1 MKNVTKKRRIALITA
16 VLLSVALPVGIFF
29 IIFGASKSVLPVMW
43 LGIFLT
49 VAGFYGCPMAWISF
63 GNYKKYVVLGL
74 IVEHDGLRKLSVIYS
89 QLGADEKAGRE
100 IVNTAISQRYLTGYR
115 ISDDGLSLC
124 EIEKTEKDKEK
135 TYVVKCPSCGATS
148 SVAKSD
154 PRCPYCGAPLEIK
167 R

>member
-1 MKNVTKKRRIALITA
+1 
-16 VLLSVALPVGIFF
+16 
-29 IIFGASKSVLPVMW
+29 
-43 LGIFLT
+43 
-49 VAGFYGCPMAWISF
+49 MAWVSF

-74 IVEHDGLRKLSVIYS
+74 IVEHDGLRKLSDIYS
-89 QLGADEKAGRE
+89 QLGVDEKVGRE

-124 EIEKTEKDKEK
+124 GIEKAGKDEEK

-148 SVAKSD
+148 SVTKSD

-167 R
+167 

>member
-16 VLLSVALPVGIFF
+16 VLLSVASPVGIFF

-74 IVEHDGLRKLSVIYS
+74 IVEHDGLRKLPIYIRS
-89 QLGADEKAGRE
+89 WAQTKKRAEK
-100 IVNTAISQRYLTGYR
+100 S
-115 ISDDGLSLC
+115 
-124 EIEKTEKDKEK
+124 
-135 TYVVKCPSCGATS
+135 
-148 SVAKSD
+148 
-154 PRCPYCGAPLEIK
+154 
-167 R
+167 